1 MICALIHA
9 IRFDFKGKEPKFRI
23 ETPSRVIHV
32 LKTPVSVESSEM
44 EKLQIRSGTMR
55 VVKRLGTTP
64 PPKVSAFSQ
73 CAVDGFD
80 ICC

>member
-1 MICALIHA
+1 MNCALIHA

-32 LKTPVSVESSEM
+32 LKTAVSVESSEL
-44 EKLQIRSGTMR
+44 EKIQIRSGMMR
-55 VVKRLGTTP
+55 VVKRLGTAP
-64 PPKVSAFSQ
+64 PPRVSAFSQ

-80 ICC
+80 ICY